1 MRSGRHP
8 VFQGTVAVMETAC
21 YKYLLS
27 SLLRK
32 MLNKITAAEKE
43 HNIPRLTEIKI

>member
-27 SLLRK
+27 SLRK

-43 HNIPRLTEIKI
+43 QKTGA